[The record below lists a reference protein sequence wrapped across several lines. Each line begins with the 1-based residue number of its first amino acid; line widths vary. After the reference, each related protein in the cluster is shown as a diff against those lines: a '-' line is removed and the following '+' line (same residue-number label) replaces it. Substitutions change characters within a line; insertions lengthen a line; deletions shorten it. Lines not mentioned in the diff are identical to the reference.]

1 MATRQDLRP
10 IWTQPEPGKRAPRLS
25 REQIAA
31 AALRVADAEG
41 FAAVS
46 MRRVAQELE
55 AGTMSLYHYVRTKED
70 LVALMD
76 DALMGEVVLDDSALP
91 AGWRAGLMAIAAH
104 TRAVFV
110 AHPWAFGALHGAG
123 PGPNAMR
130 HFEQCLSTLK
140 DTGCTP
146 AHKMVILAAVDDF
159 VFGNLQRSR
168 DSVFARNACEPDLEE
183 ARQAA
188 LAFGKTQLD
197 NGAFPHTRAM
207 LVGADDEAAWA
218 VLAQATSSAERFTI
232 GLECLLA
239 GIAARFPMDP
249 APDDAA
255 R

>member
-1 MATRQDLRP
+1 MASRQDRPP

-31 AALRVADAEG
+31 AALRVADGEG

-76 DALMGEVVLDDSALP
+76 DVLMASIVVDDATLP
-91 AGWRAGLMAIAAH
+91 AGWRAGLTAIAMH

-110 AHPWAFGALHGAG
+110 AHPWALGALRGAG

-140 DTGCTP
+140 DTRCTP
-146 AHKMVILAAVDDF
+146 AQKMVVLAAVDDF
-159 VFGNLQRSR
+159 VFGNVQRSR
-168 DSVFARNACEPDLEE
+168 DSVFARTDCAPDVEA
-183 ARQAA
+183 ARQAT
-188 LAFGKTQLD
+188 LAFAKEQLLS
-197 NGAFPHTRAM
+197 GAFPHMRS
-207 LVGADDEAAWA
+207 LLDDADDAAA
-218 VLAQATSSAERFTI
+218 FALLAEATSSAERFST
-232 GLECLLA
+232 GLDCLLD
-239 GIAARFPMDP
+239 GIAARFPM
-249 APDDAA
+249 A
-255 R
+255 